1 MAITEDKLN
10 SIIKGFISRLSNEI
24 DISEVVLFGSYV
36 TGNAMDH
43 SYIDL
48 AIISDSFLDQSH
60 LKNMQFLSKIAA
72 NYNSLI
78 EAIPFTL
85 QEYKNLDKRTL
96 LAGILKSGRRIPLDK
111 TS

>member
-24 DISEVVLFGSYV
+24 DISEVVLFGSYAN
-36 TGNAMDH
+36 GNAKEH
-43 SYIDL
+43 SDIDL

-96 LAGILKSGRRIPLDK
+96 LAGILKSGRRIPLD
-111 TS
+111 